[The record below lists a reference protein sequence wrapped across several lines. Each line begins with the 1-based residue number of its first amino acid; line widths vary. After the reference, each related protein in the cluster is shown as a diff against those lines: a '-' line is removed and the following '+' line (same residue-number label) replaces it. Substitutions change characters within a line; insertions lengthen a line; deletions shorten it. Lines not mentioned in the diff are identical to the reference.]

1 MLKDGKKKKKKGGAA
16 EATAA
21 GVDTALDFVKLA
33 KEPSVANAGSAIASL
48 GAAAVL
54 APPPAGPIIGGVL
67 MLAGGLMTI
76 FAPHEPSAEELLL
89 NEVLTKLDEV
99 AENQELML

>member
-1 MLKDGKKKKKKGGAA
+1 MLKDGKKKRKGGGAA

-21 GVDTALDFVKLA
+21 GVTAALDIVKLA
-33 KEPSVANAGSAIASL
+33 KDPSVKSAGSLIASI
-48 GAAAVL
+48 GAATVL

-89 NEVLTKLDEV
+89 EKVLTKLDKV
-99 AENQELML
+99 AENQ